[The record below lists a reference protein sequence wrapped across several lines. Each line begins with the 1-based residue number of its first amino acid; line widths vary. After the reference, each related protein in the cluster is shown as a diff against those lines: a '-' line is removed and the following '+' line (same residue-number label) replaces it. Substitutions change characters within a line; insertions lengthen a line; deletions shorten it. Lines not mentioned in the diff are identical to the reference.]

1 VDHVVAWSRTHNDA
15 IENLVLCDSKCNEKK
30 SDRLPSA
37 TLIFKYLEYLDMQRA
52 RLVAGAEGKGLMSD
66 RRATLLAL
74 HAAILYGPSEAE
86 CFDVIEGESVVRTGS
101 RTEWLTLLP
110 HILSSLDQT

>member
-1 VDHVVAWSRTHNDA
+1 
-15 IENLVLCDSKCNEKK
+15 
-30 SDRLPSA
+30 
-37 TLIFKYLEYLDMQRA
+37 LIFKYLEYLDMQRA